1 MQMSREVIETCF
13 ANTYY
18 TTHVSKVSAYMFINN
33 EEDHDKEHKELAS
46 TANCPQVA
54 DIDRDA
60 ATLLFELLA
69 RSESAMLFINVSEND
84 IGEQVPDVLDGLLV
98 LE

>member
-1 MQMSREVIETCF
+1 
-13 ANTYY
+13 
-18 TTHVSKVSAYMFINN
+18 MFINN
-33 EEDHDKEHKELAS
+33 EEDHDKEHQELAS
-46 TANCPQVA
+46 TANSPQVA

-69 RSESAMLFINVSEND
+69 RSESAMFVINVSEND
-84 IGEQVPDVLDGLLV
+84 ICEHVPHVFDGLLV